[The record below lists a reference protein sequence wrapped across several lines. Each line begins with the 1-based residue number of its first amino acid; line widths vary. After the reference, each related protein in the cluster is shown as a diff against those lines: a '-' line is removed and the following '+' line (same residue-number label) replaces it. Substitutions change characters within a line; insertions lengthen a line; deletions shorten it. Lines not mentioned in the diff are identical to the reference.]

1 MLVVF
6 AALRVLA
13 AAHKPLGFS
22 DTFGYTQLNFLGY
35 GQRLWTVPL
44 VWTIFPTDALREA
57 AQIVIGV
64 GAWSALAVSVQG
76 CIRRSVWLRGLAAA
90 LVLMLGL
97 VPQVAGWDGNL
108 LSESISTSLL
118 VLLIS
123 LMLRLTQ
130 SRSRR
135 LLGFALFVATL
146 WVFARHVNVYIYF
159 GLLPFSVLFTLWKL
173 PRRPAAYVTAVLLGI
188 ALWGGFAITRSGV
201 KPVWQRN
208 GLYIVMDRIAHDQN
222 AARFFRSRGVP
233 AVLLKK
239 PDSVTYTREADRLL
253 NDRLVTGWMTH
264 HFRATYLAYLTRHL
278 PSAIENSFVGGSPY
292 ISAGLPVGRARHVLP
307 DAVSGRL
314 WGSSY
319 ADPVLTWMVLA
330 AAALLLIAIG
340 SGIQIAILPVLA
352 LLILIATIGT
362 VVIWNATDP
371 VMTLA
376 RQFMPV
382 AVTLRLGVIF
392 AVVFSVDALAV
403 AVAERS
409 RTGRPRAVGLAASAA
424 NHPAE

>member
-1 MLVVF
+1 
-6 AALRVLA
+6 
-13 AAHKPLGFS
+13 
-22 DTFGYTQLNFLGY
+22 
-35 GQRLWTVPL
+35 
-44 VWTIFPTDALREA
+44 
-57 AQIVIGV
+57 
-64 GAWSALAVSVQG
+64 
-76 CIRRSVWLRGLAAA
+76 
-90 LVLMLGL
+90 MLGL